1 VVPVTGVWGLLA
13 DGRLRGVTVVGIGN
27 ASVEFPGWGTTWLR
41 GRSRGMTE
49 VTGSTAAFGVCR
61 LKTMKTQIL
70 TAARMTKQINKKNQ
84 SNTLAP

>member
-1 VVPVTGVWGLLA
+1 
-13 DGRLRGVTVVGIGN
+13 LRGVTVVGIGN

-61 LKTMKTQIL
+61 LKSTRMQIP
-70 TAARMTKQINKKNQ
+70 TAAMTTKQINKKNQ
-84 SNTLAP
+84 TTL